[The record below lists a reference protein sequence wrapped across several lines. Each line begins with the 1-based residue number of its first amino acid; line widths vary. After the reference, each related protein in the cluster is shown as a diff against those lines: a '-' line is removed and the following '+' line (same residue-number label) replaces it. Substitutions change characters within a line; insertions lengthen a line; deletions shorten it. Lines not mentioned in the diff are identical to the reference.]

1 MAGDFT
7 VFEGDALA
15 VLSEMPANYAQVLM
29 TSPPYWGLRDYG
41 TGTWEGGDPN
51 CDHKPGK
58 ESRVGATTLD
68 GGKGT
73 QGHQQEGYAGACLK
87 CGAVRVGDQ
96 QIGLEDTPEAYVD
109 RLVAVFRAARRVLRR
124 DGIAVVVLGD
134 TYASAWAVGRRNE
147 VGQGS
152 LADGK
157 RAARPNRLVG
167 GLKEKDLAGIP
178 WRVALAMQKDG
189 WYLRHALPWVKLN
202 AMPNSQ
208 TDRPTTTT
216 ETVFVF
222 SKSPKYYWDQS
233 AVRVRSADGT
243 TARTVRDTDF
253 FMNSLRAILAG
264 GRGLL
269 MGEEGNPLAVV
280 TNTAKFPQAHYATF
294 PEELVEPF
302 LRAGT
307 SSAGRCPECGEPWQ
321 KVVFDLDDETPRWVE
336 VGREKVR
343 GKREAGRQGTKNR
356 ESHLG
361 APPQQLSSDIR
372 ARPGGQLV
380 QWQPGCRCYDWKH
393 CVVCGGEMDAFDRKY
408 GDALDCGH
416 NICAECLLQGGALD
430 HECGMRPLPCVVLD
444 PFFGSGTVGAVAK
457 SMGLAFIGVEL
468 NPNYAAM
475 ARARVGAVTPPL
487 PGLIT
492 W

>member
-68 GGKGT
+68 GSKGT

-264 GRGLL
+264 GRGMLT
-269 MGEEGNPLAVV
+269 GAEGNLLAVV

-302 LRAGT
+302 LRAGA
-307 SSAGRCPECGEPWQ
+307 SSAGRCPKCGKPWA
-321 KVVFDLDDETPRWVE
+321 KVVQYLDDGPVPMFDLEGEANDGPR
-336 VGREKVR
+336 RES
-343 GKREAGRQGTKNR
+343 AQGTKNR
-356 ESHLG
+356 VSHLG
-361 APPQQLSSDIR
+361 QPAQQPSADITG
-372 ARPGGQLV
+372 RPRGSIV
-380 QWQPGCRCYDWKH
+380 RWQPGCRCQSDDTTNPPGRPD
-393 CVVCGGEMDAFDRKY
+393 GGEPLPFDPR
-408 GDALDCGH
+408 
-416 NICAECLLQGGALD
+416 
-430 HECGMRPLPCVVLD
+430 PCVVLD
-444 PFFGSGTVGAVAK
+444 PFTGSGTVGVVARG
-457 SMGLAFIGVEL
+457 MGLDFVGVEL
-468 NPNYAAM
+468 NPAYAAM
-475 ARARVGAVTPPL
+475 ARERIASTTPPL
-487 PGLIT
+487 PGIIT

>member
-1 MAGDFT
+1 MAGDYA
-7 VFEGDALA
+7 VYEGDAVEFLA
-15 VLSEMPANYAQVLM
+15 ALPANYAQVCM

-41 TGTWEGGDPN
+41 TGTWEGGDPG

-58 ESRVGATTLD
+58 ASRVGRTSLD

-73 QGHQQEGYAGACLK
+73 QGHQQEGYAAECPK
-87 CGAVRVGDQ
+87 CGAVRKGDQ
-96 QIGLEDTPEAYVD
+96 QIGLEDTPDEYVD
-109 RLVAVFRAARRVLRR
+109 RLVQVFRGVRRVLRS

-134 TYASAWAVGRRNE
+134 TYVNNRSYQIDGTKQVVGSQPTRGMR
-147 VGQGS
+147 VP
-152 LADGK
+152 D
-157 RAARPNRLVG
+157 
-167 GLKEKDLAGIP
+167 GLKPKDLVGIP
-178 WRVALAMQKDG
+178 WRVALAMQRDG

-208 TDRPTTTT
+208 ADRPTATT

-222 SKSPKYYWDQS
+222 SKSAKYYWDQD

-243 TARTVRDTDF
+243 AARTVRDTDF

-269 MGEEGNPLAVV
+269 TGAEGNPLAVV

-307 SSAGRCPECGEPWQ
+307 SSTGCCPKCGKPWV
-321 KVVFDLDDETPRWVE
+321 KVVRYLEDTTPPLLGLEMQDDDDDDVPRAE
-336 VGREKVR
+336 SQ
-343 GKREAGRQGTKNR
+343 QGTKDR
-356 ESHLG
+356 VSHLG
-361 APPQQLSSDIR
+361 QPAQQPSADIR
-372 ARPGGQLV
+372 GRPQGKIV
-380 QWQPGCRCYDWKH
+380 HWQPGCRCLSD
-393 CVVCGGEMDAFDRKY
+393 DTTSPA
-408 GDALDCGH
+408 
-416 NICAECLLQGGALD
+416 GAPD
-430 HECGMRPLPCVVLD
+430 DGRPLPFDSRPCVVLD
-444 PFFGSGTVGAVAK
+444 PFAGSGTVGAVARG
-457 SMGLAFIGVEL
+457 MGLHFIGVEL
-468 NPNYAAM
+468 NPDYAAM
-475 ARARVGAVTPPL
+475 ARQRIGAVTPPL